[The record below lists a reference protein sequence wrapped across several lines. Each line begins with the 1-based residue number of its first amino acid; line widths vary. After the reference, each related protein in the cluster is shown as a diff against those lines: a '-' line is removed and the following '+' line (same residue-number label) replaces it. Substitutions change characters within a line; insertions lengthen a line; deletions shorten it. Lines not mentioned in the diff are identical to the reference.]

1 MFQELNQR
9 SIDIFKQ
16 IVEKYLATG
25 APVGS
30 KTLCEAMK
38 ISISPA
44 SIRNIMAN
52 LEKNGFLYSSH
63 PSSGRIPTERGLRM
77 FVDGLLEIGDLTK
90 NERKN
95 IEMQAKGKNIGD
107 ILSEAT
113 TALSGL
119 SKCAGLVT
127 APKTDGRIKHIEF
140 LYLEDKKAL
149 TILIYENG
157 DIENRIIP
165 ILPGLTQSMLIQA
178 TNYVNDKLDYCTMDE
193 LRNKI
198 NKDISNKKIEL
209 DKLTKN
215 IIKSGLAVIGNK
227 HKGSNTEHLIVKGR
241 ANLLQDVNAMKDL
254 ERIRLLFED
263 LDSQKELVN
272 LLDSSENASGVKIY
286 IGSENKLFSLSG
298 SALIISPYKNN
309 NQKIVGAIGVIGP
322 TRMNYGKVIPM
333 VDYTAKI
340 IQKILN

>member
-1 MFQELNQR
+1 MNET
-9 SIDIFKQ
+9 II
-16 IVEKYLATG
+16 
-25 APVGS
+25 
-30 KTLCEAMK
+30 TL
-38 ISISPA
+38 
-44 SIRNIMAN
+44 
-52 LEKNGFLYSSH
+52 
-63 PSSGRIPTERGLRM
+63 TE
-77 FVDGLLEIGDLTK
+77 
-90 NERKN
+90 
-95 IEMQAKGKNIGD
+95 
-107 ILSEAT
+107 
-113 TALSGL
+113 
-119 SKCAGLVT
+119 
-127 APKTDGRIKHIEF
+127 
-140 LYLEDKKAL
+140 
-149 TILIYENG
+149 
-157 DIENRIIP
+157 
-165 ILPGLTQSMLIQA
+165 
-178 TNYVNDKLDYCTMDE
+178 
-193 LRNKI
+193 
-198 NKDISNKKIEL
+198 EL

>member
-1 MFQELNQR
+1 M
-9 SIDIFKQ
+9 
-16 IVEKYLATG
+16 
-25 APVGS
+25 
-30 KTLCEAMK
+30 
-38 ISISPA
+38 
-44 SIRNIMAN
+44 
-52 LEKNGFLYSSH
+52 
-63 PSSGRIPTERGLRM
+63 
-77 FVDGLLEIGDLTK
+77 EI
-90 NERKN
+90 
-95 IEMQAKGKNIGD
+95 
-107 ILSEAT
+107 SEAT

-165 ILPGLTQSMLIQA
+165 IPPGLTPSMLIQA

-198 NKDISNKKIEL
+198 NKDISSKKIEL

>member
-1 MFQELNQR
+1 
-9 SIDIFKQ
+9 
-16 IVEKYLATG
+16 
-25 APVGS
+25 
-30 KTLCEAMK
+30 
-38 ISISPA
+38 
-44 SIRNIMAN
+44 
-52 LEKNGFLYSSH
+52 
-63 PSSGRIPTERGLRM
+63 
-77 FVDGLLEIGDLTK
+77 
-90 NERKN
+90 
-95 IEMQAKGKNIGD
+95 
-107 ILSEAT
+107 
-113 TALSGL
+113 
-119 SKCAGLVT
+119 
-127 APKTDGRIKHIEF
+127 
-140 LYLEDKKAL
+140 
-149 TILIYENG
+149 
-157 DIENRIIP
+157 
-165 ILPGLTQSMLIQA
+165 
-178 TNYVNDKLDYCTMDE
+178 MDE

-198 NKDISNKKIEL
+198 NKDISGKKIEL

-215 IIKSGLAVIGNK
+215 IIKSGLSVIGNK

>member
-1 MFQELNQR
+1 MWQQ
-9 SIDIFKQ
+9 
-16 IVEKYLATG
+16 
-25 APVGS
+25 
-30 KTLCEAMK
+30 
-38 ISISPA
+38 
-44 SIRNIMAN
+44 
-52 LEKNGFLYSSH
+52 
-63 PSSGRIPTERGLRM
+63 
-77 FVDGLLEIGDLTK
+77 
-90 NERKN
+90 
-95 IEMQAKGKNIGD
+95 
-107 ILSEAT
+107 
-113 TALSGL
+113 
-119 SKCAGLVT
+119 
-127 APKTDGRIKHIEF
+127 
-140 LYLEDKKAL
+140 
-149 TILIYENG
+149 
-157 DIENRIIP
+157 
-165 ILPGLTQSMLIQA
+165 
-178 TNYVNDKLDYCTMDE
+178 
-193 LRNKI
+193 
-198 NKDISNKKIEL
+198 
-209 DKLTKN
+209 TKN